1 MKSIDL
7 ALKDFKRSIRSLFA
21 IGMLFVAPLLI
32 TGLIYFA
39 FGGMQPSGGEP
50 ASIPD
55 FNVLVVNLD
64 EPPAGGTG
72 LGEELVKMLNDERL
86 PAWLVVNPAAD
97 EPTARQAVDR
107 QQAGAAVVIPADFTA
122 QLMQPDGQTELRIL
136 HDPTLTVGP
145 AVLRML
151 IGQFTDGVTGSQV
164 TLAALDGALEGA
176 GSELTAER
184 RQAALQA
191 YQDWFV
197 AFQQDLNHGEGRGL
211 EFRGP
216 GSAPAD
222 GANPMQAVMGQIV
235 AGMLIFFVFF
245 GGASAAQS
253 ILQESEEGTLA
264 RLFTTPTARASIL
277 NGKFLY
283 VLALV
288 TVQALVLMLLASLLF
303 HIEWGQPLAV
313 ALVVLGLV
321 VCAAGF
327 GIFVISLLRS
337 SRQAGPVVGGVF
349 SATGMMGGLIS
360 AAVPMPA
367 AFKMVQKLVPQGW
380 AFDGWSQVLAGSS
393 AADVLPTVLVMLV
406 LGAIFFA
413 LGLSKFQRRFA

>member
-1 MKSIDL
+1 
-7 ALKDFKRSIRSLFA
+7 
-21 IGMLFVAPLLI
+21 
-32 TGLIYFA
+32 
-39 FGGMQPSGGEP
+39 
-50 ASIPD
+50 
-55 FNVLVVNLD
+55 
-64 EPPAGGTG
+64 
-72 LGEELVKMLNDERL
+72 
-86 PAWLVVNPAAD
+86 
-97 EPTARQAVDR
+97 
-107 QQAGAAVVIPADFTA
+107 
-122 QLMQPDGQTELRIL
+122 
-136 HDPTLTVGP
+136 
-145 AVLRML
+145 VLRML